1 MSDISNYYKVL
12 VIRSHSFTLKMTG
25 RSKEPKI
32 EPRNKPTHSWNLCY
46 IQVGL
51 ASSVRR
57 GKFFS
62 RNAESIDYPYEKN
75 T

>member
-1 MSDISNYYKVL
+1 MI
-12 VIRSHSFTLKMTG
+12 G

-32 EPRNKPTHSWNLCY
+32 EPRNKPTHSWNLFY